1 VNGRRRFTR
10 LLAVGL
16 AAVVM
21 GTALGACSSDGN
33 GSTAE
38 LAQQDRAVST
48 ANKLEKQNE
57 AKLKAA
63 LRIKWQARAR
73 ARRAAAARQ
82 YHRRNA
88 ARPTVSVGSA
98 RASSGNTGNICAP
111 IRRRFGG
118 RAGRADRNWR
128 RMQRKRVLGYLNLS
142 CPSLNM
148 PRV

>member
-1 VNGRRRFTR
+1 MNGRRRFTR

-33 GSTAE
+33 GSTTE
-38 LAQQDRAVST
+38 LAQQDRDVAT
-48 ANKLEKQNE
+48 ANQLEKQNE

-63 LRIKWQARAR
+63 LRTLWQKRAR
-73 ARRAAAARQ
+73 ARRAAAAQQ
-82 YHRRNA
+82 YRRRNA
-88 ARPTVSVGSA
+88 ARPTVIVGSA
-98 RASSGNTGNICAP
+98 RASSGNTGNTGNICAP

-128 RMQRKRVLGYLNLS
+128 RMQRKRVLDYLNLS
-142 CPSLNM
+142 C
-148 PRV
+148 